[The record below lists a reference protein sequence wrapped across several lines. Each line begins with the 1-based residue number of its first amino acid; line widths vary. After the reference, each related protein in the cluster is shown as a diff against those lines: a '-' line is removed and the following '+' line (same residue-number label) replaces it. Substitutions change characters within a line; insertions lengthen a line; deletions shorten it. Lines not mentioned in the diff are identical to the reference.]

1 MIRRWTRGQRA
12 LRAVVVAGILTALL
26 ATGLAGA
33 WPRWWLVVLVGVLAV
48 AFAFYPDSAIGTVAM
63 ALVLAWW
70 GVAFRDEV
78 HPQVLVA
85 AVALVVAH
93 VAAVVAAYGPGEL
106 AVDPAT
112 VRLWARRA
120 GIVVLAAPVVFVAWE
135 LAPDGPEDSSLWVIG
150 LAAALVTTLTG
161 GVAWSRGR

>member
-1 MIRRWTRGQRA
+1 MIRRWTAGQWA
-12 LRAVVVAGILTALL
+12 LRAVVVVGTLTALL
-26 ATGLAGA
+26 ATGLVGA
-33 WPRWWLVVLVGVLAV
+33 WPRWWLVVVVAVLAI
-48 AFAFYPDSAIGTVAM
+48 AFAVSPDSAIGTVAM

-70 GVAFRDEV
+70 GLAFRDDV

-93 VAAVVAAYGPGEL
+93 VAAMVAAYGPGEL

-120 GIVVLAAPVVFVAWE
+120 GLVVLAAPTVLVAWE
-135 LAPDGPEDSSLWVIG
+135 LAPDAPEDSTLWVVG
-150 LAAALVTTLTG
+150 LAAALVATLAG
-161 GVAWSRGR
+161 GFAWSRDR